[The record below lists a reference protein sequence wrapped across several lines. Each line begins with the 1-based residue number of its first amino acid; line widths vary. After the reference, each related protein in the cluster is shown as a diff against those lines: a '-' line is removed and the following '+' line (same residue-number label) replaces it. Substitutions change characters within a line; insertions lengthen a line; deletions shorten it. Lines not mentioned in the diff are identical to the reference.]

1 MNSVLNRL
9 SLGMTGNLRI
19 LLFTIFLW
27 ELGFG
32 LYFNNLL
39 TIYMKGV
46 GLTEAKVGTLLTVAG
61 LFRIALMLPAGS
73 IMDHVGRKSVIL
85 GAAAISIPG
94 SFCYV
99 FADGWLLLLIAS
111 ICMSVNALG
120 FPAMAAIIADSNAA
134 DPLDAFRKLYTV
146 GPAVAFIIGPLA
158 GGLIADVISQQAVF
172 VTCAVVFSLALLLAT
187 RLTEP
192 PLHNR
197 GNRRG
202 GYIDIVRHRPMRLV
216 VVYGFAIVL
225 VLSFGAT
232 FLPNLITDKY
242 GFSDQQRGIAFSFG
256 AVGTLFLSTAM
267 AKTDRI
273 NHIRG
278 VAIGVVSVG
287 AMCLVALLISNVY
300 VLSPAFILRGGFMMA
315 WSLLTPLASDITPK
329 HLQERSFASIEF
341 ATGVGNTIAPVLAG
355 VTYEL
360 DQSLPFVIGAFL
372 LPILGAV
379 AIWLERNV
387 VRPAVEARRRA
398 DRRESAALEPAPSP
412 GPA

>member
-1 MNSVLNRL
+1 
-9 SLGMTGNLRI
+9 
-19 LLFTIFLW
+19 
-27 ELGFG
+27 
-32 LYFNNLL
+32 
-39 TIYMKGV
+39 
-46 GLTEAKVGTLLTVAG
+46 
-61 LFRIALMLPAGS
+61 
-73 IMDHVGRKSVIL
+73 
-85 GAAAISIPG
+85 
-94 SFCYV
+94 
-99 FADGWLLLLIAS
+99 
-111 ICMSVNALG
+111 
-120 FPAMAAIIADSNAA
+120 
-134 DPLDAFRKLYTV
+134 V

-300 VLSPAFILRGGFMMA
+300 VLSPAFILRGG
-315 WSLLTPLASDITPK
+315 ITPK

-355 VTYEL
+355 VAYEL